1 MEKVT
6 EISRRVGTTVEV
18 RSLFFNVPV
27 RKRFQKRVEADS
39 AEIHKILTKA
49 ALCFPAVKFT
59 WINGD
64 REEFSLRRDEPLLTR
79 IATLLGQELCDNLL
93 PIDFEKN
100 RCKIEGFISAPSLHR
115 PNRLGNH
122 LFLNRR
128 AVFSPFISYRFVEAY
143 GTRLPVHRY
152 PLFVCHLSLPSE
164 WVDVNVHPQKREVRL
179 CEVRA
184 VGEFLMEAVEKALG
198 KKPEVAMPPRFAF
211 PETKPLML
219 AEEAP
224 VYHVQAQAD
233 LPLPLVEKKIR
244 GIGFVGSYFLAERG
258 PGELLLVDERAAR
271 MRIYYEKMTKS
282 ETKIAVQALLFPLSI
297 EFAPN
302 EAKFIQAHSDLLN
315 EMGIGIRSFGKNA
328 FVVDSIPQPFENEE
342 VHLLLEKLIEDLGG
356 VKSPAKKELAFS
368 LCRLIKRK
376 KLSIEEGEKLVD
388 ELLKCEIPHECPR
401 GRPTYVCLD
410 EETITKRFF
419 A

>member
-1 MEKVT
+1 
-6 EISRRVGTTVEV
+6 TTVAE
-18 RSLFFNVPV
+18 RSLFFTVPV
-27 RKRFQKRVEADS
+27 RKRFQKRVEADV

-59 WINGD
+59 WING
-64 REEFSLRRDEPLLTR
+64 EKQEFSLGRDEPLLTR
-79 IATLLGQELCDNLL
+79 IATLLGQELSDNLL
-93 PIDFEKN
+93 PIDFEKD
-100 RCKIEGFISAPSLHR
+100 RCKIAGFISAPSLHR

-152 PLFVCHLSLPSE
+152 PLFVCHLALPPE

-179 CEVRA
+179 REERL
-184 VGEFLMEAVEKALG
+184 VGEFLMEAVERALG
-198 KKPEVAMPPRFAF
+198 KRPEVVMPPRFVL
-211 PETKPLML
+211 PEAKPLML

-224 VYHVQAQAD
+224 VYHAQAQAD
-233 LPLPLVEKKIR
+233 LLLPLVEKKIR
-244 GIGFVGSYFLAERG
+244 GVGFVGGYFLAERR

-271 MRIYYEKMTKS
+271 MRIYFEKMTKS
-282 ETKIAVQALLFPLSI
+282 ETKMAQQALLFPLSV

-302 EAKFIQAHSDLLN
+302 EARFIQAHSDLLN
-315 EMGIGIRSFGKNA
+315 EVGIGIRSFGKNA

-342 VHLLLEKLIEDLGG
+342 IHLLLERLIEDLGG

-376 KLSIEEGEKLVD
+376 KLSIEEGEKLVE

-401 GRPTYVCLD
+401 GRPTYICLD
-410 EETITKRFF
+410 EETIKKDYFS
-419 A
+419 